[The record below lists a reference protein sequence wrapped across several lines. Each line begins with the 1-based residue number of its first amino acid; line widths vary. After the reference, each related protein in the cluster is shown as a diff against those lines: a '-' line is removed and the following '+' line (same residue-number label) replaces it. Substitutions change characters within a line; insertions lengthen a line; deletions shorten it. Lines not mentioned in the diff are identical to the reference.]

1 MLDRFTREDIPEA
14 RRIENLP
21 GYDAY
26 VGQWEQAAHEAEL
39 MSPDARYLA
48 WREGGRLTGFVMFQQ
63 FREPR
68 VLLRRIVVQ
77 APGMGSGRALL
88 RAAVD
93 WAFANSPAQA
103 VWLQVKHGNDR
114 AMHVYEQEG
123 FVVDGRDEAT
133 SKMSVSRDGWAA
145 RKDSK

>member
-1 MLDRFTREDIPEA
+1 MLDRFTREDVGET
-14 RRIENLP
+14 RRIETLP
-21 GYDAY
+21 GYDAF
-26 VGQWEQAAHEAEL
+26 VGQWAQAEHEAEL

-48 WREGGRLTGFVMFQQ
+48 WREDGKLAGFVMFQK

-68 VLLRRIVVQ
+68 VLLRRIVVES
-77 APGMGSGRALL
+77 PGRGAGRALL

-93 WAFANSPAQA
+93 WAFANSPAEG

-114 AMHVYEQEG
+114 ALHVYEQEG
-123 FVVDGRDEAT
+123 FVIDGRDEAT
-133 SKMSVSRDGWAA
+133 STMSVSRDGWAA